1 MGKVFSSLWF
11 REGTICFVHIREM
24 KCITMSSQHPWACCK
39 LLGPKEMPSRASE
52 PLEKAGCC
60 AFWEE
65 QLRQEVK
72 RPHWPNHDNT
82 DTFNQPEAVRFS
94 HLRCINP
101 FPDYVWVTFLQH
113 RWRKWF
119 FFPLLEEVFPDES
132 HPTLITLLRTQFYI
146 RLGLRLSLHCYNWTV

>member
-11 REGTICFVHIREM
+11 RKGTICFVHIREM

-72 RPHWPNHDNT
+72 GPHWPKHDNT

-101 FPDYVWVTFLQH
+101 LFLTVFELLSSSTDGESD
-113 RWRKWF
+113 F
-119 FFPLLEEVFPDES
+119 FF
-132 HPTLITLLRTQFYI
+132 
-146 RLGLRLSLHCYNWTV
+146 LSLRGSLPRWTTSNTNHSFKNTVLY